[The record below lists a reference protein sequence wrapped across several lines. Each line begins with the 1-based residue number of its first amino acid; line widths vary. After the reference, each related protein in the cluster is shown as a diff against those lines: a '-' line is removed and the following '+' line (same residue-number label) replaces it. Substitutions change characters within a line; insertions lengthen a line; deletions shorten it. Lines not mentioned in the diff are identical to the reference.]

1 MKGGTPTELR
11 RFVQMNPDVEA
22 ILQRCGLD
30 TYDLLLV
37 DSRGA
42 WTRWVFPAEELARAA
57 AADLQVPL
65 HEGWDDARLALRF
78 SRNDP
83 WNTAVGRRRAL

>member
-1 MKGGTPTELR
+1 MNRATPVELR
-11 RFVQMNPDVEA
+11 RFVALNPDVEA
-22 ILQRCGLD
+22 IIQRCGID

-57 AADLQVPL
+57 ASDLGVPL
-65 HEGWDDARLALRF
+65 HEGWDDERLAQRF
-78 SRNDP
+78 NRNDP
-83 WNTAVGRRRAL
+83 WNTAVGTRRAL